1 MSAKPTLF
9 SFLLCHSFPAV
20 ASKSYITTNYSRRH
34 GKVPVPFALHGRAM
48 VVCVS
53 VPFLF
58 CSVQITLAV
67 CTCSYTVEYHSILP
81 PYCSGNFTQELET
94 SEQLVKRYWMYIERT
109 LSEHWTNLERATL
122 TWRLTQ
128 LGSISSTVERRSGRH
143 GLQWLHETKNYILL
157 SARTETTE
165 NLQPIGRRRH
175 SSKQVRHTKVYKKI
189 QEHWNYHTK
198 ARERGEFKNHTWG
211 KADDPV

>member
-1 MSAKPTLF
+1 MTHFCIAVKWLSELKKYCLDCLMSSAQSFYGPCLQSVQHSNSLFFFLRMSAKPTLF

-94 SEQLVKRYWMYIERT
+94 SEQLVKRY
-109 LSEHWTNLERATL
+109 
-122 TWRLTQ
+122 
-128 LGSISSTVERRSGRH
+128 
-143 GLQWLHETKNYILL
+143 
-157 SARTETTE
+157 
-165 NLQPIGRRRH
+165 
-175 SSKQVRHTKVYKKI
+175 
-189 QEHWNYHTK
+189 
-198 ARERGEFKNHTWG
+198 
-211 KADDPV
+211 